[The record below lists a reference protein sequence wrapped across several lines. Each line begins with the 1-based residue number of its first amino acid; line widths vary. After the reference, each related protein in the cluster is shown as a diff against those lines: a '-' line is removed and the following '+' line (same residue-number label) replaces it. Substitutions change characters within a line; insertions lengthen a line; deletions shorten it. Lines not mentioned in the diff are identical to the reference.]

1 MQSHPRRPLPGQ
13 VVVQTRS
20 EYKHCLPSRLPGSS
34 TSREIVGVVQNGY
47 YAAVEV
53 LIDTCKVGDVD
64 VLGREVQPGG
74 DELA

>member
-1 MQSHPRRPLPGQ
+1 M
-13 VVVQTRS
+13 
-20 EYKHCLPSRLPGSS
+20 
-34 TSREIVGVVQNGY
+34 GVVQNGY